1 MATNIQLRRGTS
13 TEWQLVNPILAV
25 GEVGLETDT
34 KFIKVGNGVTAW
46 NSLPYGG
53 IQGQVNTDVTN
64 DGIHP
69 FFLYS
74 VN

>member
-13 TEWQLVNPILAV
+13 TEWTSSNPILAV

-34 KFIKVGNGVTAW
+34 KFIKVGDGVTAW
-46 NSLPYGG
+46 NSLAYGG

-64 DGIHP
+64 SGIHP